1 MHPDLTGFRHCPGC
15 GTAGSLGFEMGKA
28 VRCARCGFRYFHNV
42 AVAVSAVLV
51 HEDRMLMARRAHDP
65 AAGRLDFP
73 GGFVDPDE
81 TLEDATV
88 RELSEELGL
97 RLDPER
103 LVYLFSDSN
112 RYPFA
117 GITYRTSDV
126 CFGLRLEQAPALHCA
141 DDVAEALWLRP
152 EEVTPEKVS
161 FEVVTRIVD
170 RIRRTGLAALVP

>member
-1 MHPDLTGFRHCPGC
+1 MHPDLAAFRHCPGC

-28 VRCARCGFRYFHNV
+28 LRCAHCGFRYFHNV

-65 AAGRLDFP
+65 AAGQLDFP

-81 TLEDATV
+81 TLEQATV
-88 RELSEELGL
+88 RELTEELGL
-97 RLDPER
+97 ELDPGR
-103 LVYLFSDSN
+103 FVYLFSDYN

-117 GITYRTSDV
+117 GVTYRTSDAY
-126 CFGLRLEQAPALHCA
+126 FGLRLLQAPDLHCA

-152 EEVTPEKVS
+152 EEVMPESVS
-161 FEVVTRIVD
+161 FDTVTRAVD
-170 RIRRTGLAALVP
+170 HIRRIGLAKLVP